1 MISSIVK
8 SCSNGY
14 AEPSFLLMRR
24 RKLSL
29 LGGGEGKVS
38 LVITPSANHSAP
50 VFQNQAFSRLFQSRG
65 SDVLESVDVPCYA
78 QERTGTAHYISYP
91 GFGYLEF
98 VKLRLS
104 PSLLTFKKQN
114 KN

>member
-65 SDVLESVDVPCYA
+65 SDVLESIDVPCYA
-78 QERTGTAHYISYP
+78 QERTGIAHHISYP
-91 GFGYLEF
+91 GFGYIEF
-98 VKLRLS
+98 VKIAPFPLAS
-104 PSLLTFKKQN
+104 NF
-114 KN
+114 